1 MFQLQSHH
9 ENVPKRCQLYLC
21 CPQVSE
27 GERDFMRSHFHRKW
41 LLILWLS
48 YKSICLRSK

>member
-1 MFQLQSHH
+1 MFQLQGHH

-27 GERDFMRSHFHRKW
+27 GERFHEESFSSQVVTYT
-41 LLILWLS
+41 LAFL
-48 YKSICLRSK
+48 